1 MGWGLE
7 VHKQMLAEHTQPA
20 VRMINTTKS
29 NYYQENLTTADI
41 KDTFTIIS
49 SLLIYD
55 TGSPLLQLTIN

>member
-1 MGWGLE
+1 MRSGLE

-20 VRMINTTKS
+20 VQMINTPKS

-49 SLLIYD
+49 SLLNYD
-55 TGSPLLQLTIN
+55 TGSSLLPLTIN